1 MVHGRGGLGRVFLA
15 MLTAVAHHALVHLG
29 HGQSDRFLARHAQE
43 CSEGCGIVLLGLIS
57 V

>member
-1 MVHGRGGLGRVFLA
+1 MGRVFLA